1 VAAAGASGQDTVD
14 PERIPALAGWAVG
27 SADFAATVG
36 QVGQP
41 GSVGAPA
48 PAAEGGLPTPSAETA
63 LTATDAVAVAVVA
76 VVAGGGLVWGQV
88 LARPGQEEK
97 VAVRAA
103 ARAAWV
109 LHVIVALAEVQAAL
123 VAVPVLVAGFVL
135 VTHAEVI
142 AASPVDQLRQID
154 WTRSKTLHLPLPA
167 GWPWRQ

>member
-27 SADFAATVG
+27 SADFAETVG

-48 PAAEGGLPTPSAETA
+48 PAAEGGLPTPSVETA

-76 VVAGGGLVWGQV
+76 VVAGGGLVGEQL
-88 LARPGQEEK
+88 LARPGQE
-97 VAVRAA
+97 ARAA
-103 ARAAWV
+103 VRAAWV
-109 LHVIVALAEVQAAL
+109 LHAIVALAEVQAAL
-123 VAVPVLVAGFVL
+123 VVVPVLVAGFVL
-135 VTHAEVI
+135 VTHAEGI
-142 AASPVDQLRQID
+142 AASAVDHLRQID

-167 GWPWRQ
+167 GWPWRK